1 VDTGAPIAAEQ
12 WGAARAILQGETSL
26 DELVRIEAFD
36 GVERTILSSAVPL
49 RSLAGEV
56 VGAILLHQDVSEQRK
71 GEEALRQSE
80 AQLRHAQKME
90 AVGQLA
96 GGIAHDFNNL
106 LTGILSYADLVLGE
120 LRPGDPVRAD
130 LEQIRHAAQRAAAL
144 TRQLLAF
151 SRRQVLQPH
160 VLSLNG
166 CVAELDAM
174 LRRLLGAD
182 VTLETELDP
191 GLWYVQADP
200 GQLEQ
205 VLVNLVVNARDAM
218 PAGGRVTIATANL
231 PLSHGA
237 YVTLSVSDTGIGMDA
252 ATQSRIF
259 DPFFTTKEQGK
270 GTGLGLST
278 VYGIVEQS
286 GGHVTVESAPGQ
298 GATFTIFFPRH
309 SAPALG
315 LPPGADRRSLPAGTE
330 TLLLVE
336 DEAAVR
342 TSTRR
347 LLERQGYTVVEA
359 RHGADA
365 LRIFEEGGRPIDL
378 VLTDLVRPEMG
389 GRELVERLRAR
400 HPGVKVLY
408 MSGYSE
414 RAVAVDGVM
423 PPRTGFVEKPFTV
436 EQLIRRTREIL
447 DG

>member
-1 VDTGAPIAAEQ
+1 
-12 WGAARAILQGETSL
+12 
-26 DELVRIEAFD
+26 
-36 GVERTILSSAVPL
+36 
-49 RSLAGEV
+49 
-56 VGAILLHQDVSEQRK
+56 
-71 GEEALRQSE
+71 
-80 AQLRHAQKME
+80 
-90 AVGQLA
+90 
-96 GGIAHDFNNL
+96 
-106 LTGILSYADLVLGE
+106 
-120 LRPGDPVRAD
+120 
-130 LEQIRHAAQRAAAL
+130 
-144 TRQLLAF
+144 
-151 SRRQVLQPH
+151 
-160 VLSLNG
+160 
-166 CVAELDAM
+166 
-174 LRRLLGAD
+174 
-182 VTLETELDP
+182 
-191 GLWYVQADP
+191 
-200 GQLEQ
+200 
-205 VLVNLVVNARDAM
+205 
-218 PAGGRVTIATANL
+218 
-231 PLSHGA
+231 
-237 YVTLSVSDTGIGMDA
+237 
-252 ATQSRIF
+252 
-259 DPFFTTKEQGK
+259 
-270 GTGLGLST
+270 

-315 LPPGADRRSLPAGTE
+315 LPPGADRRSLPGGTE

-342 TSTRR
+342 TSARR

-378 VLTDLVRPEMG
+378 VLTDLVMPEMG